1 MLKTTP
7 SMKVSSKIKINMALG
22 LWNGQMVQNTKVFG
36 RMEKQTDLVSYII
49 KMVIIIKEIF
59 TMIKKVDRALWKKL
73 QALNIQATGMMIYQ
87 MEKESINS
95 KMANIMKE
103 SLEEEENMDLESMFG
118 RILAIMKEIG
128 FMI

>member
-1 MLKTTP
+1 
-7 SMKVSSKIKINMALG
+7 
-22 LWNGQMVQNTKVFG
+22 
-36 RMEKQTDLVSYII
+36 
-49 KMVIIIKEIF
+49 
-59 TMIKKVDRALWKKL
+59 
-73 QALNIQATGMMIYQ
+73 